1 MANLLRFASD
11 EKQSSLFFIHS
22 GIFTRTTLFY
32 TISDFFPVL
41 SVGKMRY
48 TTCMSNLYQN
58 SIFWID
64 VEKINP
70 NPYQPRREFDEGALR
85 ELADSIRQY
94 GILQPLTVSR
104 VEKETPDGGLLTEY
118 ELIAGE
124 RRLRASKLAGLSQVP
139 VVIRIGDDNQAKLEL
154 AIIENLQRE
163 DLNAVDRAKAFARL
177 VNEFGFTHTQ
187 IGKKVGK
194 SREYVSNT
202 MRLLQLPEEI
212 LQALAQG
219 KISEGHTRP
228 IMMLNDKPEE
238 QMVLFKEI
246 FYKKITVREAER
258 IARNIATDRARK
270 KETLIDPE
278 ISELEK
284 KLQNTLGTRVHIERR
299 DVGGQIRIDFFSP
312 EDLHVLLDIID
323 LEKMPLPKETMLD
336 RFISKQQGE
345 NVAVP
350 EVQPIEIPAFTPDPS
365 LEPVVQSP
373 EIVAYDSGAVPMPVV
388 QSLEIES
395 SEEKIPDVFEDV
407 EKELSLL
414 DDRTKDEME
423 KSEQDTDLYNI
434 KNFSL

>member
-1 MANLLRFASD
+1 
-11 EKQSSLFFIHS
+11 
-22 GIFTRTTLFY
+22 
-32 TISDFFPVL
+32 
-41 SVGKMRY
+41 
-48 TTCMSNLYQN
+48 MSNLYQN

-345 NVAVP
+345 NVAAL
-350 EVQPIEIPAFTPDPS
+350 EVQPTEIPAFTPDPS

-373 EIVAYDSGAVPMPVV
+373 EIVAHDSGAVPMPVV

>member
-1 MANLLRFASD
+1 MLKKLI
-11 EKQSSLFFIHS
+11 QTH
-22 GIFTRTTLFY
+22 
-32 TISDFFPVL
+32 
-41 SVGKMRY
+41 
-48 TTCMSNLYQN
+48 
-58 SIFWID
+58 
-64 VEKINP
+64 INHA
-70 NPYQPRREFDEGALR
+70 REFDEGALR

-345 NVAVP
+345 NSTVP
-350 EVQPIEIPAFTPDPS
+350 EVQPIEIPAFTPDPY
-365 LEPVVQSP
+365 LN
-373 EIVAYDSGAVPMPVV
+373 
-388 QSLEIES
+388 
-395 SEEKIPDVFEDV
+395 
-407 EKELSLL
+407 LL
-414 DDRTKDEME
+414 CNHLK
-423 KSEQDTDLYNI
+423 
-434 KNFSL
+434 